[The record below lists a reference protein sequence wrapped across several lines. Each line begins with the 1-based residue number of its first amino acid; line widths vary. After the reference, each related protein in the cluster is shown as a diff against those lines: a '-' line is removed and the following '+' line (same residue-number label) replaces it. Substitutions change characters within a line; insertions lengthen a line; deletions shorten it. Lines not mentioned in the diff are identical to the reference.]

1 MKDLRVVFMGTPEFS
16 VPVLKEL
23 IEATNVVMVVTQPDK
38 PVGRKREL
46 TPSPVKVVA
55 EENGIKVF
63 TPEKLRKES
72 QVVLDADPDIIIT
85 CAYGQIVPKEIL
97 DYPGLGCINVHAS
110 LLPKYRGASPINAA
124 IRDGEEET
132 GVTIMYMDETLDTGD
147 MIFSAS
153 IPIEDDDNYGTVSEK
168 LSVLGAKT
176 LMKVMPKIYD
186 ETNFRIQQDH
196 EMANYVGLI
205 KREDTLID
213 FNKTKKEVH
222 NLVRSLNPVP
232 LAYTT
237 IDGNDWKIIETKIG
251 EEKTGEIGT
260 ITSVSKDSF
269 GIMCADGEIL
279 VTKIKPFGKKEMLV
293 KDFFNGYKK
302 EDLLNKK
309 VGV

>member
-23 IEATNVVMVVTQPDK
+23 INSTNVVLVVTQPDK
-38 PVGRKREL
+38 PVGRKRVL

-55 EENGIKVF
+55 EEAGISVF
-63 TPEKLRKES
+63 TPDRLRKDV
-72 QVVLDADPDIIIT
+72 QPVLDADPDIIIT
-85 CAYGQIVPKEIL
+85 CAFGQIVPKEIL

-110 LLPKYRGASPINAA
+110 LLPKYRGASPINAV

-132 GVTIMYMDETLDTGD
+132 GITIMYMDEGIDTGD
-147 MIFSAS
+147 MIYSKA
-153 IPIEDDDNYGTVSEK
+153 IPIEENDTYGTLSEK
-168 LSVLGAKT
+168 LSILGAET
-176 LMKVMPKIYD
+176 LMKVMPKIY
-186 ETNFRIQQDH
+186 EEENFRIKQDD

-213 FNKTKKEVH
+213 FNTTRKEVH

-237 IDGNDWKIIETKIG
+237 IDGDDWKIIETKIG

-260 ITSVSKDSF
+260 ISSVSKDSF
-269 GIMCADGEIL
+269 GIMTKDGEIL

-309 VGV
+309 VGE

>member
-23 IEATNVVMVVTQPDK
+23 IKATNVVMVVTQPDK
-38 PVGRKREL
+38 PVGRKRIM

-55 EENGIKVF
+55 EENGIRVF

-85 CAYGQIVPKEIL
+85 CAYGQIVPKDIL

-132 GVTIMYMDETLDTGD
+132 GITIMYMDETLDTGH
-147 MIFSAS
+147 MIYSQA
-153 IPIEDDDNYGTVSEK
+153 IPILDEDNYGTLSEK
-168 LSVLGAKT
+168 LSVLGAET

-186 ETNFRIQQDH
+186 ETNFKIPQDH

-222 NLVRSLNPVP
+222 NLVRSLNPHP

-237 IDGNDWKIIETKIG
+237 VDGEDWKIIETKIG

-269 GIMCADGEIL
+269 GIMCADGEVL